1 MKSLSVAIVDD
12 EPLARLRLRRLLSP
26 MDGIAVA
33 GDYENGE
40 SLLASWSVR
49 PADVVFMDVEMPE
62 IDGLQLGRRLAPSPL
77 IVFVTAYA
85 QYAVDAFDLEAA
97 DYLVKPVCSERL
109 RASLERV
116 RRRIERDILPPAY
129 PDRLALPLGR
139 RTQLVG
145 VGEIDCVLAQANYVE
160 IHVGPRRFVLRKT
173 LSDLQRVLDPA
184 RFARVHRSL
193 IIRVDAVAELE
204 SIGSGRFRLRLGSG
218 SRFVTGRTY
227 RNQVRERFHL
237 DADEREE

>member
-1 MKSLSVAIVDD
+1 MKSLSIAIVDD
-12 EPLARLRLRRLLSP
+12 EPLARLRLRRLLLP
-26 MDGIAVA
+26 LDGVTVV

-40 SLLASWSVR
+40 SLLASWSER

-62 IDGLQLGRRLAPSPL
+62 IDGLHLSGRLTPAPL

-85 QYAVDAFDLEAA
+85 EYAVDAFDLEAA
-97 DYLVKPVCSERL
+97 DYLMKPVSSERL

-116 RRRIERDILPPAY
+116 RRRVESTVYPASY

-145 VGEIDCVLAQANYVE
+145 VDEVDCVLAQGNYVE
-160 IHVGPRRFVLRKT
+160 IHAGSRRFVLRKT
-173 LSDLQRVLDPA
+173 LSELQRVLDPT

-193 IIRVDAVAELE
+193 LIRVGAVTALE
-204 SIGSGRFRLRLGSG
+204 AIGSGRFRLSLTSG
-218 SRFVTGRTY
+218 SRYVTGRSY
-227 RNQVRERFHL
+227 RSQVRERFHL
-237 DADEREE
+237 DADKREG